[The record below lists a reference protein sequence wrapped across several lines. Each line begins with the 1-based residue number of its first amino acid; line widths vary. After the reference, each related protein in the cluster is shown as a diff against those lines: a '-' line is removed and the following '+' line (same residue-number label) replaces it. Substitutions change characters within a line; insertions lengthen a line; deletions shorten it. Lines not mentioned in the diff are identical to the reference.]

1 MKERCISVEQIYIGI
16 DIFVSNYGTPL
27 RNKLLCQLFRV
38 LKGQLISNGL
48 FGVLNHFDQK
58 TNEIFLRISALFFKK
73 SSNQKILLYDDVK

>member
-1 MKERCISVEQIYIGI
+1 M
-16 DIFVSNYGTPL
+16 SNYGTPL